1 MAVDSGLDRTGVGEA
16 GGAWPLLGHGPA
28 LYRRPLPFL
37 QSLPAHGRLVRIRM
51 GPQHVIVVC
60 DPALTDR
67 MLREDHI
74 YDKGGPLFDKARES
88 MGNGLVTCPHADH
101 RRQRRLCQPAFHPAR
116 LAGYAQVMADQIG
129 RLADGWRPGE
139 PVDVMAALY
148 GLTGRIAVQTMFG
161 ADLAQDV
168 QTQALADLRTIVEGT
183 YLRMLAPGWVNRLP
197 TPGNRRYDLA
207 RTRLRASIGQIAAD
221 RRAQDADPR
230 ADPRS
235 GPRAGRPGEPGTE
248 PDDLLSALLAARD
261 EVSGP
266 SEAPAA
272 SVDRLA
278 DAEVVDQVLTFFM
291 AGTETTAGA
300 LAWALHLVAAH
311 PEVEARLHKEL
322 DDVLGGRAPVPAD
335 VSALPYAAR
344 VLTETLRLY
353 PPGWFFTRSTAV
365 DCELAGVP
373 LPAGTT
379 VAYSPYLIH
388 RLPALYPHPD
398 RFDPD
403 RWDGPDGAPAKPA
416 ARGAFL
422 PFAAGRRKCI
432 GEDFAFTEAVLAL
445 AAVST
450 RWTLRPAPGSH
461 VRPSVGATMAPRDLL
476 MIPTAR

>member
-1 MAVDSGLDRTGVGEA
+1 MAVDSGLDRTGPGRKGPDRTVAAA

-51 GPQHVIVVC
+51 GPRPVIVVC
-60 DPALTDR
+60 DPELTDR
-67 MLREDHI
+67 LLREDQV

-116 LAGYAQVMADQIG
+116 LAGYAQVMAEQIA

-221 RRAQDADPR
+221 RRAQGADPSS
-230 ADPRS
+230 AQD
-235 GPRAGRPGEPGTE
+235 GAE

-261 EVSGP
+261 EASDP
-266 SEAPAA
+266 SDAPAA
-272 SVDRLA
+272 SEDRLGDRPADRPADRLADRLA

-291 AGTETTAGA
+291 AGTETTASA

-335 VSALPYAAR
+335 VPALPYAAR
-344 VLTETLRLY
+344 VFTETLRLY

-388 RLPALYPHPD
+388 RLPTLYPHPD

-403 RWDGPDGAPAKPA
+403 RWDGPDGA
-416 ARGAFL
+416 
-422 PFAAGRRKCI
+422 
-432 GEDFAFTEAVLAL
+432 
-445 AAVST
+445 
-450 RWTLRPAPGSH
+450 
-461 VRPSVGATMAPRDLL
+461 
-476 MIPTAR
+476 